1 MSKRFLTL
9 AAMFMLAASA
19 FAVPA
24 KRVKRQVQQPDG
36 SVLTVMLRGD
46 ENFHYTSTEDGQ
58 PLVQRAD
65 GAYCYATLDSNGKL
79 TASAQV
85 AHDVESRGAAE
96 LSFLNYYTAES
107 QKVRSLGMERAK
119 QRNARR
125 MARLANRGVV
135 DASGKPVRRVMA
147 GATGGEGIGVTG
159 KRKGLVILVNFK
171 DKKMQSKHTQAEW
184 NDYFNKVGYNKYGNN
199 GSVHDYFY
207 AQSYGKLDLEFDVI
221 GPVTVSK
228 NMASYGA
235 NDAQGNDIDPA
246 GMIKEACELAYAK
259 EKMDMSQYD
268 WDGDGAVDQVYVI
281 YAGYGE
287 AAGGEPNTI
296 WPHEWDIQSGGYSLV
311 LGGQRIRTYAC
322 SSELNGGSGTYISGI
337 GTACHEF
344 SHCMGIP
351 DFYDTAGGG
360 CFGMDAWDLM
370 DYGSYGGD
378 GYEPTGYNTYEKWV
392 SGWIEPTIL
401 TAPCYIKNMKPLS
414 DAPEACVVFNEANKN
429 EYYIF
434 ENRQLK
440 GTDVALPN
448 HGMLVIH
455 VDYDQKVW
463 FDNEVNNTS
472 NHQRFTVVP
481 ADNKLTSETVTGDTY
496 PGTTKSTELTDTSKP
511 AATLFNANSDGRK
524 FLGKP
529 VTEITEKDG
538 LISFTFMGGVN
549 LDAPQP
555 KVMNM
560 TATSFTGGWNA
571 VDGAESYTV
580 ELREKSTQ
588 PSVDEAVKLSEDLS
602 KWGEKLA
609 VEGTIDISSN
619 LDSKMQNKGWTGD
632 KVFECPGCAKIG
644 TAKKQGNLTS
654 PLITDNSSA
663 SVTVRLSASAYAK
676 DATDITVSLLDNDD
690 ATIAEQTIKM
700 DGTMATIVL
709 DNADM
714 KDYKV
719 MVQPKKRGYIYFV
732 GIYDGDYSAEDFLS
746 MNVAPKTAMKAVAQR
761 FTGIKTTSYKFDKL
775 TAGTAYQWRVCA
787 VAGDA
792 MSKWSAWQTADLST
806 WSGINGVTENLTQLA
821 AGDLV
826 KVYSSVGTALGTM
839 TYGDFCRMALP
850 AGVYVVKSAKTTLK
864 VTKQEAL

>member
-46 ENFHYTSTEDGQ
+46 ENFHYTSTEDDQ

-287 AAGGEPNTI
+287 AAGGEANTI
-296 WPHEWDIQSGGYSLV
+296 WPHEWDIQGGGYSLV

-401 TAPCYIKNMKPLS
+401 TEPCYIKNMKPLS

-580 ELREKSTQ
+580 ELREKSNL

-609 VEGTIDISSN
+609 VDGTNDISSN

-676 DATDITVSLLDNDD
+676 DAADITVSLLDNDD

-719 MVQPKKRGYIYFV
+719 MVQPKERGYLFFV
-732 GIYDGDYSAEDFLS
+732 GIYDGNYSAEDFQS
-746 MNVAPKTAMKAVAQR
+746 MNVAPKTAMKAAAQR

-839 TYGDFCRMALP
+839 TYGDFCRMSQP

-864 VTKQEAL
+864 VAK

>member
-96 LSFLNYYTAES
+96 LSFLNYYTSES

-287 AAGGEPNTI
+287 AAGGEANTI
-296 WPHEWDIQSGGYSLV
+296 WPHEWDIQGGGYSLV

-322 SSELNGGSGTYISGI
+322 SSELNGGYGTDISGI

-401 TAPCYIKNMKPLS
+401 TEPCYIKNMKPLS

-580 ELREKSTQ
+580 ELREKSNL

-609 VEGTIDISSN
+609 VEGTIDISAD

-663 SVTVRLSASAYAK
+663 SVTVRLSASAYGK

-700 DGTMATIVL
+700 DGMMATIVL

-732 GIYDGDYSAEDFLS
+732 GIYDGNYSAEDFMS
-746 MNVAPKTAMKAVAQR
+746 MNVAPKTAMKAAAQR

-775 TAGTAYQWRVCA
+775 TAGITYQWRVCA

-864 VTKQEAL
+864 VTK

>member
-135 DASGKPVRRVMA
+135 DASGKPVRKVMA
-147 GATGGEGIGVTG
+147 GATGGEGIGITG

-171 DKKMQSKHTQAEW
+171 DKKMQTKHSQAEW

-228 NMASYGA
+228 NMAAYGA

-287 AAGGEPNTI
+287 AAGGEKNTI
-296 WPHEWDIQSGGYSLV
+296 WPHEWDIEGGGYSLV

-322 SSELNGGSGTYISGI
+322 SSELNGGYGTDISGI

-378 GYEPTGYNTYEKWV
+378 GYEPTGYNAYEKWV

-401 TAPCYIKNMKPLS
+401 TEPCYIKNMKPLS

-529 VTEITEKDG
+529 VTDITEKDG

-560 TATSFTGGWNA
+560 TETSFTGGWNA

-609 VEGTIDISSN
+609 VEGTIDISAD

-663 SVTVRLSASAYAK
+663 SVTVRLSASAYGK

-700 DGTMATIVL
+700 DGMMATIVL

-732 GIYDGDYSAEDFLS
+732 GIYDGNYSAEDFLS
-746 MNVAPKTAMKAVAQR
+746 MNVAPKTAMKVAAQR

-792 MSKWSAWQTADLST
+792 MSKWSAWQTADLAT

-839 TYGDFCRMALP
+839 TYGDFCRMSLP

-864 VTKQEAL
+864 VTK

>member
-1 MSKRFLTL
+1 
-9 AAMFMLAASA
+9 MFMLAPSA

-287 AAGGEPNTI
+287 AAGGEANTI
-296 WPHEWDIQSGGYSLV
+296 WPHEWDIQGGGYSLV

-580 ELREKSTQ
+580 ELREKSNL

-609 VEGTIDISSN
+609 VEGTIDISAD

-663 SVTVRLSASAYAK
+663 SVTVRLSASAYGK

-700 DGTMATIVL
+700 DGMMATIVL

-732 GIYDGDYSAEDFLS
+732 GIYDGNYSAEDFMS
-746 MNVAPKTAMKAVAQR
+746 MNVAPKTAMKAAAQR

-775 TAGTAYQWRVCA
+775 TAGITYQWRVCA

-864 VTKQEAL
+864 VTK

>member
-1 MSKRFLTL
+1 
-9 AAMFMLAASA
+9 MFMLAASA

-85 AHDVESRGAAE
+85 AHDVESRGAVE

-287 AAGGEPNTI
+287 AAGGEANTI
-296 WPHEWDIQSGGYSLV
+296 WPHEWDIQGGGYSLV

-322 SSELNGGSGTYISGI
+322 SSELNGGNGTDISGI

-401 TAPCYIKNMKPLS
+401 TDPCYIKNMKPLS

-481 ADNKLTSETVTGDTY
+481 ADNKLTSETVSGDTY

-555 KVMNM
+555 KMMNM

-609 VEGTIDISSN
+609 VEGTIDISAD

-632 KVFECPGCAKIG
+632 KVFECPGCAKVG

-663 SVTVRLSASAYAK
+663 SVTVRLSASAYGK
-676 DATDITVSLLDNDD
+676 DVTDITVSLLDNDG

-732 GIYDGDYSAEDFLS
+732 GIYDGNYSAEDFQS
-746 MNVAPKTAMKAVAQR
+746 MNVAPKTAMKAAAQR

-775 TAGTAYQWRVCA
+775 TAGITYQWRVCA

-792 MSKWSAWQTADLST
+792 MSKWSAWQTADLAT
-806 WSGINGVTENLTQLA
+806 WSGISGVTENLTQLA

-864 VTKQEAL
+864 VTK

>member
-1 MSKRFLTL
+1 
-9 AAMFMLAASA
+9 MFMLAASA

-287 AAGGEPNTI
+287 AAGGEANTI
-296 WPHEWDIQSGGYSLV
+296 WPHEWDIQGGGYSLV

-322 SSELNGGSGTYISGI
+322 SSELNGGYGTDISGI

-378 GYEPTGYNTYEKWV
+378 GYEPTGYNAYEKWV

-401 TAPCYIKNMKPLS
+401 TEPCYIKNMKPLS

-455 VDYDQKVW
+455 VDYDQRVW

-529 VTEITEKDG
+529 VTDITEKDG

-560 TATSFTGGWNA
+560 TETSFTGGWNA

-609 VEGTIDISSN
+609 VEGTIDISAD

-663 SVTVRLSASAYAK
+663 SVTVRLSASAYGK

-700 DGTMATIVL
+700 DGMMATIVL

-732 GIYDGDYSAEDFLS
+732 GIYDGNYSAEDFLS
-746 MNVAPKTAMKAVAQR
+746 MNVAPKTAMKVAAQR

-792 MSKWSAWQTADLST
+792 MSKWSAWQTADLAT

-839 TYGDFCRMALP
+839 TYGDFCRMSLP

-864 VTKQEAL
+864 VTK

>member
-287 AAGGEPNTI
+287 AAGGEANTI
-296 WPHEWDIQSGGYSLV
+296 WPHEWDIQGGGYSLV

-322 SSELNGGSGTYISGI
+322 SSELNGGNGTDISGI

-401 TAPCYIKNMKPLS
+401 TEPCYIKNMKPLS

-481 ADNKLTSETVTGDTY
+481 ADNKLTSETVSGDTY

-580 ELREKSTQ
+580 ELREKSNL

-609 VEGTIDISSN
+609 VEGTIDISAD

-663 SVTVRLSASAYAK
+663 SVTVRLSASAYGK

-700 DGTMATIVL
+700 DGMMATIVL

-732 GIYDGDYSAEDFLS
+732 GIYDGNYSAEDFMS
-746 MNVAPKTAMKAVAQR
+746 MNVAPKTAMKAAAQR

-775 TAGTAYQWRVCA
+775 TAGITYQWRVCA

-864 VTKQEAL
+864 VTK

>member
-1 MSKRFLTL
+1 
-9 AAMFMLAASA
+9 MFMLAASA

-125 MARLANRGVV
+125 MARLAKRGVV

-287 AAGGEPNTI
+287 AAGGDANTI
-296 WPHEWDIQSGGYSLV
+296 WPHEWDIQGGGYSLV

-322 SSELNGGSGTYISGI
+322 SSELNGGNGTDISGI

-401 TAPCYIKNMKPLS
+401 TEPCYIKNMKPLS

-560 TATSFTGGWNA
+560 TETSFTGGWNA

-580 ELREKSTQ
+580 ELREKSNL

-609 VEGTIDISSN
+609 VEGTIDISAD

-663 SVTVRLSASAYAK
+663 SVTVRLSASAYGK
-676 DATDITVSLLDNDD
+676 DATDITLSLLDNDD
-690 ATIAEQTIKM
+690 ATIAEQTITM
-700 DGTMATIVL
+700 DGMMATIVL

-732 GIYDGDYSAEDFLS
+732 GIYDGDYSAEDFQS
-746 MNVAPKTAMKAVAQR
+746 MNVAPKTAMKAAAQR

-775 TAGTAYQWRVCA
+775 TAGITYQWRVCA

-792 MSKWSAWQTADLST
+792 MSKWSAWQTADLAT
-806 WSGINGVTENLTQLA
+806 WSGISGVTENLTQLA

-864 VTKQEAL
+864 VTK

>member
-107 QKVRSLGMERAK
+107 QKVRSLGMDRAK

-125 MARLANRGVV
+125 LARLANRGVV

-296 WPHEWDIQSGGYSLV
+296 WPHEWDIQGGGYSLV

-322 SSELNGGSGTYISGI
+322 SSELNGGYGTNISGI

-401 TAPCYIKNMKPLS
+401 TEPCYIKNMKPLS

-555 KVMNM
+555 KMMNM
-560 TATSFTGGWNA
+560 TETSFTGGWNA

-609 VEGTIDISSN
+609 VEGTIDISAD

-663 SVTVRLSASAYAK
+663 SVTVRLSASAYGK

-700 DGTMATIVL
+700 DGTMATIIL

-732 GIYDGDYSAEDFLS
+732 GIYDGDYSAEDFQS
-746 MNVAPKTAMKAVAQR
+746 MNVAPKTAMKAAAQR

-775 TAGTAYQWRVCA
+775 TAGTAYQWRVCT

-806 WSGINGVTENLTQLA
+806 WSGINSVTENLTQLA

-864 VTKQEAL
+864 VTK

>member
-1 MSKRFLTL
+1 
-9 AAMFMLAASA
+9 MFMLAASA

-287 AAGGEPNTI
+287 AAGGEKNTI
-296 WPHEWDIQSGGYSLV
+296 WPHEWDIEGGGYSLV

-322 SSELNGGSGTYISGI
+322 SSELNGGNGTDISGI

-401 TAPCYIKNMKPLS
+401 TEPCYIKNMKPLS

-560 TATSFTGGWNA
+560 TETSFTGGWNA

-609 VEGTIDISSN
+609 VEGTIDISAD

-700 DGTMATIVL
+700 DGTMATVVL

-719 MVQPKKRGYIYFV
+719 MVQPKERGYIYFV
-732 GIYDGDYSAEDFLS
+732 GIYDGDYSAEDFQS
-746 MNVAPKTAMKAVAQR
+746 MNVAPKTAMKAAAQR

-792 MSKWSAWQTADLST
+792 MSKWSAWQTADLAT
-806 WSGINGVTENLTQLA
+806 WSGINGVTESATQLA

-839 TYGDFCRMALP
+839 TYGDFCRMSLP

-864 VTKQEAL
+864 VTK

>member
-125 MARLANRGVV
+125 MARLAKRGVV

-147 GATGGEGIGVTG
+147 GATSGEGIGVTG

-287 AAGGEPNTI
+287 AAGGEANTI
-296 WPHEWDIQSGGYSLV
+296 WPHEWDIQGGGYSLV

-322 SSELNGGSGTYISGI
+322 SSELNGGYGTDISGI

-378 GYEPTGYNTYEKWV
+378 GYEPTGYNAYEKWV

-440 GTDVALPN
+440 GTDVAQPN

-511 AATLFNANSDGRK
+511 AATLFNANSDGRR

-560 TATSFTGGWNA
+560 TETSFTGGWNA

-609 VEGTIDISSN
+609 VEGTIDISAD

-663 SVTVRLSASAYAK
+663 SVTVRLSASAYGK

-700 DGTMATIVL
+700 DGMMATIVL

-732 GIYDGDYSAEDFLS
+732 GIYDGNYSAEDFLS
-746 MNVAPKTAMKAVAQR
+746 MNVAPKTAMTAAAQR

-775 TAGTAYQWRVCA
+775 TAGTTYQWRVCA

-864 VTKQEAL
+864 VTK

>member
-107 QKVRSLGMERAK
+107 QKVRSLGMDRAK

-125 MARLANRGVV
+125 LARLANRGVV

-296 WPHEWDIQSGGYSLV
+296 WPHEWDIQGGGYSLV

-322 SSELNGGSGTYISGI
+322 SSELNGGYGTNISGI

-401 TAPCYIKNMKPLS
+401 TEPCYIKNMKPLS

-529 VTEITEKDG
+529 VTEITEKNG

-560 TATSFTGGWNA
+560 TETSFTGGWNA

-580 ELREKSTQ
+580 ELREKSNL

-609 VEGTIDISSN
+609 VDGTNDISSN

-644 TAKKQGNLTS
+644 NAKKQGNLTS

-663 SVTVRLSASAYAK
+663 SVTVRLSSSVYGK

-732 GIYDGDYSAEDFLS
+732 DIYDGDYSAEDFQS
-746 MNVAPKTAMKAVAQR
+746 MNVAPKTAMKAAAQR

-775 TAGTAYQWRVCA
+775 TAGITYQWRVCA

-839 TYGDFCRMALP
+839 TYGDFCRMTLP

-864 VTKQEAL
+864 VTK

>member
-1 MSKRFLTL
+1 
-9 AAMFMLAASA
+9 MFMLAASA

-287 AAGGEPNTI
+287 AAGGEANTI
-296 WPHEWDIQSGGYSLV
+296 WPHEWDIQGGGYSLV

-401 TAPCYIKNMKPLS
+401 TEPCYIKNMKPLS

-481 ADNKLTSETVTGDTY
+481 ADNKLTSETVSGDTY

-560 TATSFTGGWNA
+560 TETSFTGGWNA

-580 ELREKSTQ
+580 ELREKSNL

-609 VEGTIDISSN
+609 VEGTIDISAD

-663 SVTVRLSASAYAK
+663 SVTVRLSASAYGK

-690 ATIAEQTIKM
+690 ATIAEQTITM
-700 DGTMATIVL
+700 DGMMATIVL

-732 GIYDGDYSAEDFLS
+732 GIYDGNYSAEDFQS
-746 MNVAPKTAMKAVAQR
+746 MNVAPKTAMKAAAQR

-775 TAGTAYQWRVCA
+775 TAGITYQWRVCA

-850 AGVYVVKSAKTTLK
+850 AGVYVVKSAKITLK
-864 VTKQEAL
+864 VTK

>member
-125 MARLANRGVV
+125 MARLAKRGVV

-268 WDGDGAVDQVYVI
+268 WDGDGTVDQVYVI

-287 AAGGEPNTI
+287 AAGGEANTI
-296 WPHEWDIQSGGYSLV
+296 WPHEWDIQGGGYSLV

-322 SSELNGGSGTYISGI
+322 SSELNGGNGTDISGI

-401 TAPCYIKNMKPLS
+401 TEPCYIKNMKPLS

-560 TATSFTGGWNA
+560 TETSFTGGWNA

-580 ELREKSTQ
+580 ELREKSNL

-609 VEGTIDISSN
+609 VEGTIDISAD

-663 SVTVRLSASAYAK
+663 SVTVRLSASAYGK

-700 DGTMATIVL
+700 DGMMATIVL

-732 GIYDGDYSAEDFLS
+732 GIYDGNYSAEDFMS
-746 MNVAPKTAMKAVAQR
+746 MNVAPKTAMKAAAQR

-775 TAGTAYQWRVCA
+775 TAGITYQWRVCA

-864 VTKQEAL
+864 VTK

>member
-287 AAGGEPNTI
+287 AAGGEANTI
-296 WPHEWDIQSGGYSLV
+296 WPHEWDIQGGGYSLV

-322 SSELNGGSGTYISGI
+322 SSELNGGYGTDISGI

-401 TAPCYIKNMKPLS
+401 TEPCYIKNMKPLS

-481 ADNKLTSETVTGDTY
+481 ADNKLTSETVSGDTY

-524 FLGKP
+524 FLDKP

-560 TATSFTGGWNA
+560 TETSFTGGWNA

-580 ELREKSTQ
+580 ELREKSNL

-609 VEGTIDISSN
+609 VEGTIDISAD

-663 SVTVRLSASAYAK
+663 SVTVRLSASAYGK

-690 ATIAEQTIKM
+690 ATIAEQTITM
-700 DGTMATIVL
+700 DGMMATIVL

-732 GIYDGDYSAEDFLS
+732 GIYDGNYSAEDFQS
-746 MNVAPKTAMKAVAQR
+746 MNVAPKTAMKAAAQR

-775 TAGTAYQWRVCA
+775 TAGITYQWRVCA

-821 AGDLV
+821 AGELV
-826 KVYSSVGTALGTM
+826 RVYSSVGTAFGTM
-839 TYGDFCRMALP
+839 TYGDFCRMSLP

-864 VTKQEAL
+864 VTK

>member
-1 MSKRFLTL
+1 
-9 AAMFMLAASA
+9 MFMLAASA

-287 AAGGEPNTI
+287 AAGGEANTI
-296 WPHEWDIQSGGYSLV
+296 WPHEWDIQGGGYSLV

-322 SSELNGGSGTYISGI
+322 SSELNGGNGTDISGI

-401 TAPCYIKNMKPLS
+401 TEPCYIKNMKPLS

-481 ADNKLTSETVTGDTY
+481 ADNKLTSETVSGDTY

-560 TATSFTGGWNA
+560 TETSFTGGWNA

-609 VEGTIDISSN
+609 VEGTIDISAD

-663 SVTVRLSASAYAK
+663 SVTVRLSASAYGK

-700 DGTMATIVL
+700 DGMMATIVL

-732 GIYDGDYSAEDFLS
+732 GIYDGNYSAEDFQS
-746 MNVAPKTAMKAVAQR
+746 MNVAPKTAMKAAAQR

-864 VTKQEAL
+864 VTK

>member
-65 GAYCYATLDSNGKL
+65 GAYCYATLDSDGKL

-85 AHDVESRGAAE
+85 AHDVKSRGAAE

-135 DASGKPVRRVMA
+135 DASGKPVRKVMA
-147 GATGGEGIGVTG
+147 GATGGEGIGITG

-171 DKKMQSKHTQAEW
+171 DKKMQTKHSQAEW

-235 NDAQGNDIDPA
+235 NDSKGNDIDPA

-287 AAGGEPNTI
+287 AAGGEVNTI
-296 WPHEWDIQSGGYSLV
+296 WPHEWDIEGGGYSLV

-351 DFYDTAGGG
+351 DMYDTNGGG

-401 TAPCYIKNMKPLS
+401 DRKS
-414 DAPEACVVFNEANKN
+414 VV
-429 EYYIF
+429 
-434 ENRQLK
+434 
-440 GTDVALPN
+440 
-448 HGMLVIH
+448 
-455 VDYDQKVW
+455 
-463 FDNEVNNTS
+463 
-472 NHQRFTVVP
+472 
-481 ADNKLTSETVTGDTY
+481 
-496 PGTTKSTELTDTSKP
+496 
-511 AATLFNANSDGRK
+511 
-524 FLGKP
+524 
-529 VTEITEKDG
+529 
-538 LISFTFMGGVN
+538 
-549 LDAPQP
+549 
-555 KVMNM
+555 
-560 TATSFTGGWNA
+560 
-571 VDGAESYTV
+571 
-580 ELREKSTQ
+580 
-588 PSVDEAVKLSEDLS
+588 
-602 KWGEKLA
+602 
-609 VEGTIDISSN
+609 
-619 LDSKMQNKGWTGD
+619 
-632 KVFECPGCAKIG
+632 
-644 TAKKQGNLTS
+644 
-654 PLITDNSSA
+654 
-663 SVTVRLSASAYAK
+663 
-676 DATDITVSLLDNDD
+676 
-690 ATIAEQTIKM
+690 
-700 DGTMATIVL
+700 
-709 DNADM
+709 
-714 KDYKV
+714 
-719 MVQPKKRGYIYFV
+719 
-732 GIYDGDYSAEDFLS
+732 
-746 MNVAPKTAMKAVAQR
+746 
-761 FTGIKTTSYKFDKL
+761 
-775 TAGTAYQWRVCA
+775 
-787 VAGDA
+787 
-792 MSKWSAWQTADLST
+792 
-806 WSGINGVTENLTQLA
+806 
-821 AGDLV
+821 
-826 KVYSSVGTALGTM
+826 
-839 TYGDFCRMALP
+839 
-850 AGVYVVKSAKTTLK
+850 
-864 VTKQEAL
+864 

>member
-1 MSKRFLTL
+1 
-9 AAMFMLAASA
+9 MFMLAASA

-147 GATGGEGIGVTG
+147 GATGGEGIGITG

-171 DKKMQSKHTQAEW
+171 DKKMQTKHSQAEW

-246 GMIKEACELAYAK
+246 GIIKEACELAYAK

-287 AAGGEPNTI
+287 AAGGEANTI
-296 WPHEWDIQSGGYSLV
+296 WPHEWDIEGGGYSLV

-351 DFYDTAGGG
+351 DMYDTSGGG

-370 DYGSYGGD
+370 DYGSYGGE

-529 VTEITEKDG
+529 VTDITEKDG

-560 TATSFTGGWNA
+560 TETSFTGGWNA

-580 ELREKSTQ
+580 ELREKSNL

-609 VEGTIDISSN
+609 VDGTHDISSN

-719 MVQPKKRGYIYFV
+719 MVQPKERGYLFFV

-746 MNVAPKTAMKAVAQR
+746 MNVAPKTAMKAAAQR

-775 TAGTAYQWRVCA
+775 TAGITYQWRVCA

-792 MSKWSAWQTADLST
+792 ISKWSAWQTADLAT
-806 WSGINGVTENLTQLA
+806 WSGINGVTESAAQLA

-839 TYGDFCRMALP
+839 TYGDFCRMSLP

-864 VTKQEAL
+864 VTK

>member
-1 MSKRFLTL
+1 
-9 AAMFMLAASA
+9 MFMLAASA

-125 MARLANRGVV
+125 MSRLANRGVV

-287 AAGGEPNTI
+287 AAGGEANTI
-296 WPHEWDIQSGGYSLV
+296 WPHEWDIQGGGYSLV

-370 DYGSYGGD
+370 NYGSYGGD

-401 TAPCYIKNMKPLS
+401 TEPCYIKNMKPLS

-555 KVMNM
+555 KMMNM
-560 TATSFTGGWNA
+560 TETSFTGGWNA

-609 VEGTIDISSN
+609 VEGTIDISAD

-663 SVTVRLSASAYAK
+663 SVTVRLSASAYGK

-700 DGTMATIVL
+700 DGMMATIVL

-732 GIYDGDYSAEDFLS
+732 GIYDGDYSAEDFQS
-746 MNVAPKTAMKAVAQR
+746 MNVAPKTAMKAAAQR

-850 AGVYVVKSAKTTLK
+850 AGVYVVKSAKITLK
-864 VTKQEAL
+864 VTK

>member
-1 MSKRFLTL
+1 
-9 AAMFMLAASA
+9 MFMLAASA

-287 AAGGEPNTI
+287 AAGGEANTI
-296 WPHEWDIQSGGYSLV
+296 WPHEWDIQGGGYSLV

-322 SSELNGGSGTYISGI
+322 SSELNGGNGTDISGI

-401 TAPCYIKNMKPLS
+401 TEPCYIKNMKPLS

-529 VTEITEKDG
+529 VTDITEKDG

-560 TATSFTGGWNA
+560 TETSFTGGWNA

-609 VEGTIDISSN
+609 VEGTIDISAD

-732 GIYDGDYSAEDFLS
+732 GIYDGDYSAEDFQS
-746 MNVAPKTAMKAVAQR
+746 MNVAPKTAMKAAAQR

-864 VTKQEAL
+864 VTK

>member
-65 GAYCYATLDSNGKL
+65 GAYCYATFDSNGKL

-125 MARLANRGVV
+125 MSRLANRGVV

-287 AAGGEPNTI
+287 AAGGEANTI
-296 WPHEWDIQSGGYSLV
+296 WPHEWDIQGGGYSLV

-401 TAPCYIKNMKPLS
+401 TEPCYIKNMKPLS

-555 KVMNM
+555 KMMNM
-560 TATSFTGGWNA
+560 TETSFTGGWNA

-609 VEGTIDISSN
+609 VEGTIDISAD

-663 SVTVRLSASAYAK
+663 SVTVRLSASAYGK

-690 ATIAEQTIKM
+690 ATIAEQTITM
-700 DGTMATIVL
+700 DGMMATIVL

-732 GIYDGDYSAEDFLS
+732 GIYDGDYSAEDFQS
-746 MNVAPKTAMKAVAQR
+746 MNVAPKTAMKAAAQR

-775 TAGTAYQWRVCA
+775 TAGITYQWRVCA

-792 MSKWSAWQTADLST
+792 MSKWSAWQTADLAT
-806 WSGINGVTENLTQLA
+806 WSGISGVTENLTQLA

-864 VTKQEAL
+864 VTK

>member
-287 AAGGEPNTI
+287 AAGGEANTI
-296 WPHEWDIQSGGYSLV
+296 WPHEWDIQGGGYSLV

-322 SSELNGGSGTYISGI
+322 SSELNGGNGTDISGI

-401 TAPCYIKNMKPLS
+401 TEPCYIKNMKPLS

-580 ELREKSTQ
+580 ELREKSNL

-609 VEGTIDISSN
+609 VEGTIDISAD

-663 SVTVRLSASAYAK
+663 SVTVRLSASAYGK

-700 DGTMATIVL
+700 DGMMATIVL

-732 GIYDGDYSAEDFLS
+732 GIYDGNYSAEDFMS
-746 MNVAPKTAMKAVAQR
+746 MNVAPKTAMKAAAQR

-775 TAGTAYQWRVCA
+775 TAGITYQWRVCA

-864 VTKQEAL
+864 VTK

>member
-107 QKVRSLGMERAK
+107 QKVRSLGLERAK

-287 AAGGEPNTI
+287 AAGGEKNTI
-296 WPHEWDIQSGGYSLV
+296 WPHEWDIEGGGYSLV

-322 SSELNGGSGTYISGI
+322 SSELNGGNGTDISGI

-401 TAPCYIKNMKPLS
+401 TEPCYIKNMKPLS

-529 VTEITEKDG
+529 VTEITEKEG

-560 TATSFTGGWNA
+560 TKTSFTGGWNA

-580 ELREKSTQ
+580 ELREKSNL

-602 KWGEKLA
+602 KWGEKL
-609 VEGTIDISSN
+609 TSDSNNDISSN
-619 LDSKMQNKGWTGD
+619 LDSKMQNKGWTGYE
-632 KVFECPGCAKIG
+632 VFECPGCAKIG

-663 SVTVRLSASAYAK
+663 SVTVRLSASAYGK

-732 GIYDGDYSAEDFLS
+732 GIYDGDYSAEDFQS
-746 MNVAPKTAMKAVAQR
+746 MNVAPKTAMKVAAQR

-775 TAGTAYQWRVCA
+775 TAGITYQWRVCA

-792 MSKWSAWQTADLST
+792 MSKWSAWQTADLAT
-806 WSGINGVTENLTQLA
+806 WSGINGVTESAAQLA

-864 VTKQEAL
+864 VTK

>member
-268 WDGDGAVDQVYVI
+268 WDGDGAVNQVYVI

-287 AAGGEPNTI
+287 AAGGEANTI
-296 WPHEWDIQSGGYSLV
+296 WPHEWDIQGGGYSLV

-322 SSELNGGSGTYISGI
+322 SSELNGGNGTDISGI

-401 TAPCYIKNMKPLS
+401 TEPCYIKNMKPLS

-529 VTEITEKDG
+529 VTDITEKDG

-560 TATSFTGGWNA
+560 TETSFTGGWNA

-609 VEGTIDISSN
+609 VEGTIDISAD

-663 SVTVRLSASAYAK
+663 SVTVRLSASAYGK
-676 DATDITVSLLDNDD
+676 DATDVTVSLLDNDG

-732 GIYDGDYSAEDFLS
+732 GIYDGDYSAEDFQS
-746 MNVAPKTAMKAVAQR
+746 MNVAPKTAMKAAAQR

-775 TAGTAYQWRVCA
+775 TAGTTYQWRVCA

-792 MSKWSAWQTADLST
+792 MSKWSAWQTADLAT
-806 WSGINGVTENLTQLA
+806 WSGINGVTESAAQLA

-839 TYGDFCRMALP
+839 TYGDFCRVALP

-864 VTKQEAL
+864 VTK

>member
-46 ENFHYTSTEDGQ
+46 ENFHYTSTEDDQ

-287 AAGGEPNTI
+287 AAGGEANTI
-296 WPHEWDIQSGGYSLV
+296 WPHEWDIQGGGYSLV

-401 TAPCYIKNMKPLS
+401 TEPCYIKNMKPLS

-529 VTEITEKDG
+529 VTDITEKDG

-560 TATSFTGGWNA
+560 TETSFTGGWNA

-609 VEGTIDISSN
+609 VEGTIDISAD

-654 PLITDNSSA
+654 PLITNNSSA
-663 SVTVRLSASAYAK
+663 SVTVRLSASAYGK

-700 DGTMATIVL
+700 DGMMATIVL

-732 GIYDGDYSAEDFLS
+732 GIYDGNYSAEDFQS
-746 MNVAPKTAMKAVAQR
+746 MNVAPKTAMKAAAQR
-761 FTGIKTTSYKFDKL
+761 LTGIKTTSYKFDKL
-775 TAGTAYQWRVCA
+775 TAGITYQWRVCA

-839 TYGDFCRMALP
+839 TYGDFCRMSLP
-850 AGVYVVKSAKTTLK
+850 AAVYVVKSAKTTLK
-864 VTKQEAL
+864 VTK

>member
-171 DKKMQSKHTQAEW
+171 DKKMLSKHTQAEW

-287 AAGGEPNTI
+287 AAGGEANTI
-296 WPHEWDIQSGGYSLV
+296 WPHEWDIQGGGYSLV

-322 SSELNGGSGTYISGI
+322 SSELNGGYGTDISGI

-401 TAPCYIKNMKPLS
+401 TEPCYIKNMKPLS
-414 DAPEACVVFNEANKN
+414 DAPDACVVFNEANKN

-481 ADNKLTSETVTGDTY
+481 ADNKLTSETVSGDTY

-555 KVMNM
+555 KLMNM
-560 TATSFTGGWNA
+560 TETSFTGGWNA

-609 VEGTIDISSN
+609 VDGAIDISAN

-732 GIYDGDYSAEDFLS
+732 GIYDGNYSAEDFLS
-746 MNVAPKTAMKAVAQR
+746 MNVAPKTAMKAAVQR

-775 TAGTAYQWRVCA
+775 TAGITYQWRVCA

-839 TYGDFCRMALP
+839 TYGDFCRMSLP

-864 VTKQEAL
+864 VTK

>member
-1 MSKRFLTL
+1 
-9 AAMFMLAASA
+9 MFMLAASA

-287 AAGGEPNTI
+287 AAGGEANTI
-296 WPHEWDIQSGGYSLV
+296 WPHEWDIQGGGYSLV
-311 LGGQRIRTYAC
+311 LGGKRIRTYAC
-322 SSELNGGSGTYISGI
+322 SSELNGGYGTDISGI

-529 VTEITEKDG
+529 VTDITEKDG

-560 TATSFTGGWNA
+560 TETSFTGGWNA

-609 VEGTIDISSN
+609 VEGTIDISAD

-663 SVTVRLSASAYAK
+663 SVTVRLSASAYGK

-732 GIYDGDYSAEDFLS
+732 GIYDGNYSAEDFQS
-746 MNVAPKTAMKAVAQR
+746 MNVSPKTAMKAAAQR

-775 TAGTAYQWRVCA
+775 TAGTTYQWRVCA

-792 MSKWSAWQTADLST
+792 MSKWSAWQTADLAT

-850 AGVYVVKSAKTTLK
+850 AGVYVVKSAKITLK
-864 VTKQEAL
+864 VTK

>member
-107 QKVRSLGMERAK
+107 QKVRSLGLERAK

-287 AAGGEPNTI
+287 AAGGEANTI
-296 WPHEWDIQSGGYSLV
+296 WPHEWDIEGGGYSLV

-322 SSELNGGSGTYISGI
+322 SSELNGGNGTDISGI

-401 TAPCYIKNMKPLS
+401 TDPCYIKNMKPLS

-529 VTEITEKDG
+529 VTDITEKDG

-560 TATSFTGGWNA
+560 TETSFTGGWNA

-609 VEGTIDISSN
+609 VEGTIDISAD

-663 SVTVRLSASAYAK
+663 SVTVRLSASAYGK

-732 GIYDGDYSAEDFLS
+732 GIYDGDYSAEDFQS
-746 MNVAPKTAMKAVAQR
+746 MNVAPKTAMKAAAQR
-761 FTGIKTTSYKFDKL
+761 FTGIKTTSYKFEKL
-775 TAGTAYQWRVCA
+775 TAGITYQWRVCA

-792 MSKWSAWQTADLST
+792 MSKWSAWQTADLAT

-864 VTKQEAL
+864 VTK

>member
-287 AAGGEPNTI
+287 AAGGEKNTI
-296 WPHEWDIQSGGYSLV
+296 WPHEWDIEGGGYSLV

-322 SSELNGGSGTYISGI
+322 SSELNGGNGTDISGI

-401 TAPCYIKNMKPLS
+401 TEPCYIKNMKPLS

-529 VTEITEKDG
+529 VTEITEKEG

-560 TATSFTGGWNA
+560 TKTSFTGGWNA

-580 ELREKSTQ
+580 ELREKSNL

-602 KWGEKLA
+602 KWGEKL
-609 VEGTIDISSN
+609 TSDSNNDISSN
-619 LDSKMQNKGWTGD
+619 LDSKMQNKGWTGYE
-632 KVFECPGCAKIG
+632 VFECPGCAKIG

-663 SVTVRLSASAYAK
+663 SVTVRLSASAYGK

-732 GIYDGDYSAEDFLS
+732 GIYDGDYSAEDFQS
-746 MNVAPKTAMKAVAQR
+746 MNVAPKTAMKVAAQR

-775 TAGTAYQWRVCA
+775 TAGITYQWRVCA

-792 MSKWSAWQTADLST
+792 MSKWSAWQTADLAT
-806 WSGINGVTENLTQLA
+806 WSGINGVTESAAQLA

-864 VTKQEAL
+864 VTK

>member
-1 MSKRFLTL
+1 
-9 AAMFMLAASA
+9 MFMLAASA

-287 AAGGEPNTI
+287 AAGGEANTI
-296 WPHEWDIQSGGYSLV
+296 WPHEWDIQGGGYSLV

-414 DAPEACVVFNEANKN
+414 DASEACVVFNEANKN

-481 ADNKLTSETVTGDTY
+481 ADNKLTSETVSGDTY

-560 TATSFTGGWNA
+560 TETSFTGGWNA

-609 VEGTIDISSN
+609 VEGTIDISAD

-663 SVTVRLSASAYAK
+663 SVTVRLSASAYGK
-676 DATDITVSLLDNDD
+676 DVTDITVSLLDNDD

-732 GIYDGDYSAEDFLS
+732 GIYDGNYSAEDFQS
-746 MNVAPKTAMKAVAQR
+746 MNIAPKTAMKAAAQR
-761 FTGIKTTSYKFDKL
+761 FTGIKTTSYKFEKL
-775 TAGTAYQWRVCA
+775 TAGITYQWRVCA

-839 TYGDFCRMALP
+839 TYGDFCRMSQP

-864 VTKQEAL
+864 VAK

>member
-1 MSKRFLTL
+1 
-9 AAMFMLAASA
+9 MFMLAASA

-296 WPHEWDIQSGGYSLV
+296 WPHEWDIQGGGYSLV

-322 SSELNGGSGTYISGI
+322 SSELNGGYGTDISGI

-401 TAPCYIKNMKPLS
+401 TEPCYIKNMKPLS

-560 TATSFTGGWNA
+560 TETSFTGGWNA

-580 ELREKSTQ
+580 ELREKSNL

-602 KWGEKLA
+602 KWGEKLTS
-609 VEGTIDISSN
+609 ESNNDISSN
-619 LDSKMQNKGWTGD
+619 LDSKMQNKGWTGYE
-632 KVFECPGCAKIG
+632 VFECPGCAKIG

-663 SVTVRLSASAYAK
+663 SVTVRLSASAYGK

-746 MNVAPKTAMKAVAQR
+746 MNVAPKTAMKVAAQR

-775 TAGTAYQWRVCA
+775 TAGITYQWRVCA

-792 MSKWSAWQTADLST
+792 MSKWSAWQTADLAT

-839 TYGDFCRMALP
+839 TYGDFCRMSLP

-864 VTKQEAL
+864 VTK

>member
-287 AAGGEPNTI
+287 AAGGEANTI
-296 WPHEWDIQSGGYSLV
+296 WPHEWDIQGGGYSLV

-481 ADNKLTSETVTGDTY
+481 ADNKLTSETVSGDTY

-560 TATSFTGGWNA
+560 TETSFTGGWNA

-609 VEGTIDISSN
+609 VEGTIDISAD

-663 SVTVRLSASAYAK
+663 SVTVRLSASAYGK
-676 DATDITVSLLDNDD
+676 DVTDITVSLLDNDD

-732 GIYDGDYSAEDFLS
+732 GIYDGNYSAEDFQS
-746 MNVAPKTAMKAVAQR
+746 MNIAPKTAMKAAAQR
-761 FTGIKTTSYKFDKL
+761 FTGIKTTSYKFEKL
-775 TAGTAYQWRVCA
+775 TAGITYQWRVCA

-839 TYGDFCRMALP
+839 TYGDFCRMSQP

-864 VTKQEAL
+864 VAK

>member
-1 MSKRFLTL
+1 
-9 AAMFMLAASA
+9 MFMLAASA

-287 AAGGEPNTI
+287 AAGGEANTI
-296 WPHEWDIQSGGYSLV
+296 WPHEWDIQGGGYSLV
-311 LGGQRIRTYAC
+311 LGGKRIRTYAC
-322 SSELNGGSGTYISGI
+322 SSELNGGYGTDISGI

-481 ADNKLTSETVTGDTY
+481 ADNKLTSETVSGDTY

-560 TATSFTGGWNA
+560 TETSFTGGWNA

-609 VEGTIDISSN
+609 VEGTIDISAD

-663 SVTVRLSASAYAK
+663 SVTVRLSASAYGK

-700 DGTMATIVL
+700 DGMMATIVL

-732 GIYDGDYSAEDFLS
+732 GIYDGNYSAEDFQS
-746 MNVAPKTAMKAVAQR
+746 MNVAPKTAMKVAAQR

-775 TAGTAYQWRVCA
+775 TAGTTYQWRVCA

-864 VTKQEAL
+864 VTK

>member
-46 ENFHYTSTEDGQ
+46 ENFHYTSTEDDQ

-287 AAGGEPNTI
+287 AAGGEANTI
-296 WPHEWDIQSGGYSLV
+296 WPHEWDIQGGGYSLV

-401 TAPCYIKNMKPLS
+401 TEPCYIKNMKPLS

-560 TATSFTGGWNA
+560 TETSFTGGWNA

-580 ELREKSTQ
+580 ELREKSNL

-609 VEGTIDISSN
+609 VEGTIDISAD

-663 SVTVRLSASAYAK
+663 SVTVRLSASAYGK

-690 ATIAEQTIKM
+690 ATIAEQTITM
-700 DGTMATIVL
+700 DGMMATIVL

-732 GIYDGDYSAEDFLS
+732 GIYDGNYSAEDFQS
-746 MNVAPKTAMKAVAQR
+746 MNVAPKTAMKAAAQR

-775 TAGTAYQWRVCA
+775 TAGITYQWRVCA

-821 AGDLV
+821 AGELV
-826 KVYSSVGTALGTM
+826 RVYSSVGTAFGTM
-839 TYGDFCRMALP
+839 TYGDFCRMSLP

-864 VTKQEAL
+864 VTK

>member
-228 NMASYGA
+228 NMAAYGA

-287 AAGGEPNTI
+287 AAGGEANTI
-296 WPHEWDIQSGGYSLV
+296 WPHEWDIQGGGYSLV

-401 TAPCYIKNMKPLS
+401 TEPCYIKNMKPLS

-555 KVMNM
+555 KLMNM
-560 TATSFTGGWNA
+560 TETSFTGGWNA

-588 PSVDEAVKLSEDLS
+588 PSVDKAVKVSEDLS

-609 VEGTIDISSN
+609 VEGTIDISAD

-663 SVTVRLSASAYAK
+663 SVTVRLSASAYGK
-676 DATDITVSLLDNDD
+676 DATDVTVSLLDNDG

-732 GIYDGDYSAEDFLS
+732 GIYDGNYSAEDFLS
-746 MNVAPKTAMKAVAQR
+746 MNVAPKTAMKSAAQR
-761 FTGIKTTSYKFDKL
+761 FTGIKTTSYKFEKL
-775 TAGTAYQWRVCA
+775 TAGITYQWRVCA

-792 MSKWSAWQTADLST
+792 MSKWSAWQTADLAT
-806 WSGINGVTENLTQLA
+806 WSGINGVTESAAQLA
-821 AGDLV
+821 ADDLV
-826 KVYSSVGTALGTM
+826 RVYSSVGTALGTM

-864 VTKQEAL
+864 VTK

>member
-46 ENFHYTSTEDGQ
+46 ENFHYTSTEDDQ

-287 AAGGEPNTI
+287 AAGGDANTI
-296 WPHEWDIQSGGYSLV
+296 WPHEWDIQGGGYSLV

-401 TAPCYIKNMKPLS
+401 TEPCYIKNMKPLS

-560 TATSFTGGWNA
+560 TETSFTGGWNA

-609 VEGTIDISSN
+609 VEGTIDISSD

-663 SVTVRLSASAYAK
+663 SVTVRLSASAYDK

-690 ATIAEQTIKM
+690 ATIAEQTITM
-700 DGTMATIVL
+700 DGMMATIVL

-732 GIYDGDYSAEDFLS
+732 GIYDGDYSAEDFQS
-746 MNVAPKTAMKAVAQR
+746 MNVAPKTAMKAAAQR

-775 TAGTAYQWRVCA
+775 TAGITYQWRVCA

-792 MSKWSAWQTADLST
+792 MSKWSAWQTADLAT
-806 WSGINGVTENLTQLA
+806 WSGISGVTENLTQLA

-864 VTKQEAL
+864 VTK

>member
-287 AAGGEPNTI
+287 AAGGDANTI
-296 WPHEWDIQSGGYSLV
+296 WPHEWDIQGGGYSLV

-401 TAPCYIKNMKPLS
+401 TEPCYIKNMKPLS

-580 ELREKSTQ
+580 ELREKSNL

-609 VEGTIDISSN
+609 VDGTNDISSN

-663 SVTVRLSASAYAK
+663 SVTVRLSASAYGK
-676 DATDITVSLLDNDD
+676 DVTDITVSLLDNDD

-719 MVQPKKRGYIYFV
+719 MVQPKERGYIYFV
-732 GIYDGDYSAEDFLS
+732 GIYDGDYSAEDFQS
-746 MNVAPKTAMKAVAQR
+746 MNVAPKTAMKAAAQR

-775 TAGTAYQWRVCA
+775 TAGITYQWRVCA

-792 MSKWSAWQTADLST
+792 MSKWSAWQTADLAT
-806 WSGINGVTENLTQLA
+806 WSGINGVTEGAAQLA

-850 AGVYVVKSAKTTLK
+850 AGVYVVKSAKITLK
-864 VTKQEAL
+864 VTK

>member
-287 AAGGEPNTI
+287 AAGGEANTI
-296 WPHEWDIQSGGYSLV
+296 WPHEWDIQGGGYSLV
-311 LGGQRIRTYAC
+311 LGGKRIRTYAC
-322 SSELNGGSGTYISGI
+322 SSELNGGYGTDISGI

-401 TAPCYIKNMKPLS
+401 TEPCYIKNMKPLS

-481 ADNKLTSETVTGDTY
+481 ADNKLTSETVSGDTY

-560 TATSFTGGWNA
+560 TETSFTGGWNA

-580 ELREKSTQ
+580 ELREKSNL
-588 PSVDEAVKLSEDLS
+588 PSVDKAVKVSEDLS
-602 KWGEKLA
+602 KWGEKLTA
-609 VEGTIDISSN
+609 ESNNDISSN
-619 LDSKMQNKGWTGD
+619 LDSKMQNKGWTGYE
-632 KVFECPGCAKIG
+632 VFECPGCAKIG

-663 SVTVRLSASAYAK
+663 SVTVRLSASAYGK

-714 KDYKV
+714 KDYNV

-732 GIYDGDYSAEDFLS
+732 GIYDGNYSAEDFLS

-864 VTKQEAL
+864 VTK